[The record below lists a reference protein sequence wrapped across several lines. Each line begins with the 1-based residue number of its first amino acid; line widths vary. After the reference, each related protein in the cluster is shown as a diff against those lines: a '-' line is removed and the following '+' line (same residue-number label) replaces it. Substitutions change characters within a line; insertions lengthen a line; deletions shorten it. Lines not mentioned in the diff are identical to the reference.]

1 MTWIQDPANATWL
14 KLIERNS
21 DFDFYSNADK
31 LRKTFYGRGVLA
43 PETRFTLALLRIT
56 FVNSSQTLS
65 CQKENLLLDKSNL
78 ENIHPSSKNDGYR
91 GDEATQ
97 FHLKIVFASIIAT
110 SASLATDEIIS
121 SILTERKIYLP
132 LSSFPET
139 VQFRQTSSFFRC
151 GWVSFESL
159 CIFLRLLYE
168 YFDKF

>member
-1 MTWIQDPANATWL
+1 M
-14 KLIERNS
+14 
-21 DFDFYSNADK
+21 
-31 LRKTFYGRGVLA
+31 A

-159 CIFLRLLYE
+159 CIFPRLLYE